1 MPGATTANGVRAGF
15 GSVSTLTVGDAEEI
29 MKHDWPVARVSYLD
43 RQLAQVEYNRQNWST
58 NVQGVTPSYL
68 PIRNWTVVEGRRL
81 TKRTNAQRRQ
91 FACSGRPWSAT
102 CSASTPTRSA
112 PWSG

>member
-1 MPGATTANGVRAGF
+1 MRAGF

-29 MKHDWPVARVSYLD
+29 MKDDWPVARVSYLD

-68 PIRNWTVVEGRRL
+68 PIRNWTVVEG
-81 TKRTNAQRRQ
+81 A
-91 FACSGRPWSAT
+91 FA
-102 CSASTPTRSA
+102 
-112 PWSG
+112 

>member
-58 NVQGVTPSYL
+58 NVQGVTPEL
-68 PIRNWTVVEGRRL
+68 PADSQLDGGRG
-81 TKRTNAQRRQ
+81 T
-91 FACSGRPWSAT
+91 SA
-102 CSASTPTRSA
+102 
-112 PWSG
+112 